1 MLWQTSSQTT
11 RTQHN
16 CSCCQYFIFSFSS
29 SLSRVC
35 FCFHHSQIV
44 SVQPFRSF
52 AFFLHLSEFTAH
64 CLSSSCT
71 FTVFFA
77 TVQREI
83 YYFVFTLFFFR
94 AKRNVL
100 FSASQKRKRQRK
112 NDEKILLK
120 IIIRRLST
128 MQTGKSEKY
137 FENRIRRDDERSS
150 VD

>member
-35 FCFHHSQIV
+35 FCFHNSQIV

-83 YYFVFTLFFFR
+83 YYFVFTLFFFSSEE
-94 AKRNVL
+94 KRFIFCFTKTKTPKKKRRKNSPENYYSSIVDD
-100 FSASQKRKRQRK
+100 ANRKKRK
-112 NDEKILLK
+112 I
-120 IIIRRLST
+120 
-128 MQTGKSEKY
+128 
-137 FENRIRRDDERSS
+137 F
-150 VD
+150 